1 MTAVVDVDRLLD
13 LRLELDDDAWMHSAL
28 DTIEKHRR
36 LVAAIGHR
44 WTKLLTP
51 AVWLLLH
58 APPVQGRTPVQPA
71 VASFVELSLVLM
83 GPRFWHDE
91 SQRQLAALMGVDRRR
106 AGQLSA
112 GAQKQGLI
120 EVLVSRRGARGRTI
134 PGPLLLQVLS
144 SELRAEIDHRHRLD
158 GIESA
163 ASQRGTSAASQR
175 GTSPESAASQ
185 RGTPEKRE
193 EMEPENGGKPP
204 GNERLTR
211 TRIRGLI
218 AEQEHLWPT

>member
-1 MTAVVDVDRLLD
+1 MTAVDVDRLLD
-13 LRLELDDDAWMHSAL
+13 LRLSLDDDAWLHSAL

-44 WTKLLTP
+44 YTKLLTP
-51 AVWLLLH
+51 SVWLLLH

-71 VASFVELSLVLM
+71 VASFVELHLILM
-83 GPRFWHDE
+83 GPKFWHDE
-91 SQRQLAALMGVDRRR
+91 SQQQIAALMGVDRRR

-112 GAQKQGLI
+112 AAQKQGLV

-144 SELRAEIDHRHRLD
+144 DELRAQIDLRHRQD
-158 GIESA
+158 GIERA
-163 ASQRGTSAASQR
+163 ALG
-175 GTSPESAASQ
+175 

-193 EMEPENGGKPP
+193 EMTPENGGQPP
-204 GNERLTR
+204 ANERLTR
-211 TRIRGLI
+211 SQIRGLI